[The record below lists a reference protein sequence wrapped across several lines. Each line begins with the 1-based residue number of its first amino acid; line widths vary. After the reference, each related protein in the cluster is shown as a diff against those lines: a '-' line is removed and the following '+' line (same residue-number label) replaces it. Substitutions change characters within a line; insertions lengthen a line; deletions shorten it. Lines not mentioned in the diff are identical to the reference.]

1 MAGPPENNQKANTNN
16 ETNVAPKEKPKKR
29 RVFYY
34 YALRFQY
41 EFEND
46 DDSVYFAFSEPIT
59 YTEILDD
66 LHTKEKF
73 LMPRINVNES
83 VTSIKKN
90 VTKNR
95 SQYNHEESQ
104 IINVNPQKILK
115 TNTFCNNIQI
125 DNPNKLIFY

>member
-1 MAGPPENNQKANTNN
+1 MTTNN
-16 ETNVAPKEKPKKR
+16 ENAAAPKEKPKKR
-29 RVFYY
+29 RIFYY

-59 YTEILDD
+59 YTEILED
-66 LHTKEKF
+66 LHKKEKY

-90 VTKNR
+90 QVTKNR
-95 SQYNHEESQ
+95 S
-104 IINVNPQKILK
+104 
-115 TNTFCNNIQI
+115 
-125 DNPNKLIFY
+125 

>member
-1 MAGPPENNQKANTNN
+1 
-16 ETNVAPKEKPKKR
+16 
-29 RVFYY
+29 VFYY

-104 IINVNPQKILK
+104 IINVNP
-115 TNTFCNNIQI
+115 
-125 DNPNKLIFY
+125 